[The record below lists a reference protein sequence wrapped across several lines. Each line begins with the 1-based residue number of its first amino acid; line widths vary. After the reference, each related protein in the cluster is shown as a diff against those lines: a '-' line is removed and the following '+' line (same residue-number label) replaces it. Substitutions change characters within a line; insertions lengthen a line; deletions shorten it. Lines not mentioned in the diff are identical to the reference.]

1 MKTDQEKLWD
11 AVGMLDGETVQ
22 TAMTRAARM
31 QATHTTRR
39 ANLRRRAV
47 ILTAACL
54 LLLIAGAFVAIPFM
68 TADAPT
74 PLDTPA
80 PSDTAEQP
88 TDTPPVTEDESREPV
103 YVSGDFS
110 TDIYDVTEEDGVCY
124 LNFKDG
130 NRNEEGENK
139 YPSQEL
145 ASIGFSSM
153 DEMYRRLKTG
163 DLTPQQI
170 YVIKNTFTHTEKGI
184 IFPNV
189 NDLLIPAL
197 PDGCFADYVTVID
210 DVYSVG
216 FHVPD
221 HTFSGGASIRDEGQY
236 RALYEKNYTNVYD
249 NDNLMNIT
257 LSTGE
262 FDGIPCEI
270 GDYQTK
276 AASLRNVRFTLE
288 TEGKTLSIL
297 VYYCL
302 DSYLGNI
309 PESDTCPQSISIYCE
324 QEGKFATMYLSD
336 FQFAPTVEWLSSFG
350 LTLYV
355 PTADSDLPTE

>member
-22 TAMTRAARM
+22 TAMTRAAQL
-31 QATHTTRR
+31 QAAHTTRR
-39 ANLRRRAV
+39 ANLRRAV

-54 LLLIAGAFVAIPFM
+54 LLLIVGAFVAIPFM
-68 TADAPT
+68 TADAPL
-74 PLDTPA
+74 PIDTPA

-88 TDTPPVTEDESREPV
+88 ADTPPVTEDESRESV

-130 NRNEEGENK
+130 NYIKEGENQ

-145 ASIGFSSM
+145 ASIDFSSM

-170 YVIKNTFTHTEKGI
+170 YVVKNTFTHTEKGI
-184 IFPNV
+184 VFPNV
-189 NDLLIPAL
+189 NHLLIPVL

-210 DVYSVG
+210 DVYSVD

-236 RALYEKNYTNVYD
+236 RALYEKDYTNVYD

-257 LSTGE
+257 ISSGE

-288 TEGKTLSIL
+288 TGGKTLSIL
-297 VYYCL
+297 ITYCL
-302 DSYLGNI
+302 DSYRGNI
-309 PESDTCPQSISIYCE
+309 PESDTHPNSIAIYCE
-324 QEGKFATMYLSD
+324 QEGKFATVKLSD

-350 LTLYV
+350 LTPYV
-355 PTADSDLPTE
+355 PSADSDLPTE